1 MPKAK
6 IFKFCA
12 CAGISLLWAV
22 QGAAQSPPVIGKII
36 EQAKRNKLNELAPP
50 PPVAESLPALASAKA
65 LPSPLPSTP
74 ELPPA
79 LWSLSGVND
88 RLTAEILIAEG
99 IHRIKVAR
107 GVALPG
113 GWTVLAGDVNSLTL
127 RQDQRVLTLFPADLG
142 STGGE
147 FPGLKK
153 STKLVSSP
161 FGVLEDV
168 FSSRGISVEF
178 PNPEPAR
185 PVPAMSQPGPST
197 PQPTTA
203 RNTEQARQA
212 AGSLPIRP

>member
-127 RQDQRVLTLFPADLG
+127 RQGQKVLTLFPADLG
-142 STGGE
+142 STGAE
-147 FPGLKK
+147 YPGLKK
-153 STKLVSSP
+153 GLKLVSSS
-161 FGVLEDV
+161 FDAFKEVLN
-168 FSSRGISVEF
+168 SRGIPVEYAKV
-178 PNPEPAR
+178 EPA
-185 PVPAMSQPGPST
+185 QPGPV
-197 PQPTTA
+197 P
-203 RNTEQARQA
+203 NVEQARQA
-212 AGSLPIRP
+212 ARSLPVKP

>member
-12 CAGISLLWAV
+12 CACISLLWSV

-65 LPSPLPSTP
+65 LPPHLPPTP
-74 ELPPA
+74 ELAPA

-88 RLTAEILIAEG
+88 RLMAEILIAEE

-127 RQDQRVLTLFPADLG
+127 RQGQKVLTLFPADLG
-142 STGGE
+142 STGAE
-147 FPGLKK
+147 YPGLRKGP
-153 STKLVSSP
+153 KLVSSS
-161 FGVLEDV
+161 FDAFQEVLN
-168 FSSRGISVEF
+168 SKGIPVEYAKV
-178 PNPEPAR
+178 EPA
-185 PVPAMSQPGPST
+185 QPGPS
-197 PQPTTA
+197 P
-203 RNTEQARQA
+203 NVEQARQA
-212 AGSLPIRP
+212 ARSLPVKP